1 VRSLLVSAAFL
12 AFAASP
18 WAAERDAL
26 KPSALTTTT
35 DAAPAKT
42 SHTAEGPRVRWAQ
55 APELVVLMS
64 VMRYEVESATEY
76 AATSEILT
84 DAEAD
89 ELVADLTQGLAL
101 LTNNSFSGFAAVH
114 RETLPAG
121 ATARVV
127 RSGRIVV
134 GRYKGIRELRQMI
147 GLGGRVPG
155 RDNNISS
162 AVVLLDS
169 DYDRSSAQRRL
180 LRVHE
185 LGHALGYD
193 HIDSQPSIMNP
204 RIGTPPTDFD
214 RAMARAAFAAPDQAT
229 GTN

>member
-1 VRSLLVSAAFL
+1 VRSVLLAAVLL

-18 WAAERDAL
+18 RAAERDAV
-26 KPSALTTTT
+26 KASALTTAT
-35 DAAPAKT
+35 DATPAKG
-42 SHTAEGPRVRWAQ
+42 SQTADGPRVRWVQ

-64 VMRYEVESATEY
+64 VMRYEVESSTEY
-76 AATSEILT
+76 AATSEIMT
-84 DAEAD
+84 DAEAN

-114 RETLPAG
+114 RETLQPG

-134 GRYKGIRELRQMI
+134 GRYKGIRDLRQMI

-169 DYDRSSAQRRL
+169 DYDRSSTQRRL

-193 HIDSQPSIMNP
+193 HVEAQPSIMNP

-214 RAMARAAFAAPDQAT
+214 RAMARAAFAAPDFAT
-229 GTN
+229 GD